1 MITVVFENGAV
12 SKLNNV
18 YKMTVDEED
27 LDKIFVDPNIWQNMA
42 EKIKKETADNPVISV
57 DFSVGDCDT
66 CIFSDACVSGEE
78 ICFREGD
85 V

>member
-27 LDKIFVDPNIWQNMA
+27 LDKIFVNPNHSFAFIFSKPKN
-42 EKIKKETADNPVISV
+42 IKKEH
-57 DFSVGDCDT
+57 
-66 CIFSDACVSGEE
+66 
-78 ICFREGD
+78 
-85 V
+85 

>member
-27 LDKIFVDPNIWQNMA
+27 LDKIFVNPNIWQKMA

-57 DFSVGDCDT
+57 DFSIGNCDT
-66 CIFSDACVSGEE
+66 SIFSDACVPGEE
-78 ICFREGD
+78 MCKID
-85 V
+85 DK